1 VKVGLPLLGAHR
13 GVGGPFCSTPSRLRA
28 EDGPAWTERLLGRR
42 VEGGLLDDFSID
54 EQGDTTDTTIG
65 IYRIESGRLK
75 FVMPITPP
83 EDLLARK

>member
-1 VKVGLPLLGAHR
+1 VRTAESADLLLDAIAAS
-13 GVGGPFCSTPSRLRA
+13 GGRRA
-28 EDGPAWTERLLGRR
+28 SVAEHLLGRR